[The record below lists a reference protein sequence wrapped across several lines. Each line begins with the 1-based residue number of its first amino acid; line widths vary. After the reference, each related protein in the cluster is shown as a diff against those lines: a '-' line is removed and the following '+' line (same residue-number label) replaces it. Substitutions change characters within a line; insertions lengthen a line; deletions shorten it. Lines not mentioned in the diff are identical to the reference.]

1 MGIVSLILAVC
12 FILIY
17 INNEKYRYR
26 EFHDL
31 LKNKGTTIS
40 NIYFQVRTVHPELLS
55 IIDKTVQD
63 RVQNDNVLI
72 YNNRNKLIFSS
83 HKRYNP
89 KISTLNF
96 GKIRKNKNL
105 EFNVNIYE
113 VKGFTMTHH
122 DQEYLIIS
130 SGIDI
135 YGHNKVKKRGIV
147 LISLFFV
154 IIIFVA
160 LAGWFF
166 SYRALLPI
174 RRVIEKVE
182 QISPHNLNAR
192 IERNKNKDEI
202 GRLINT
208 FNNLLDRIEEAF
220 KLQKLFVASASHQ
233 IKNPLTV
240 ITSQLEVSLINER
253 NKEEYRKTIA
263 SVLEDI
269 KGLNELT
276 FQLMDLARISYSQ
289 DIPFEIIRL
298 DDILWEVQ
306 KLMSSKYPDYNY
318 NYSIISLPENENNL
332 CIYGNE
338 TLLKNALLNL
348 SENACKYSKNNT
360 VFVSLEYYLDKLII
374 KFKDNGPGI
383 SQDEVHLIYEPFFR
397 SRNIDKI
404 KGHGIGLALVKQ
416 IMNLHQAEISVSTKL
431 GVGTEFTLSF
441 KSISNQ
447 VLMSN

>member
-1 MGIVSLILAVC
+1 MGIVSLILAIS
-12 FILIY
+12 FITIQF
-17 INNEKYRYR
+17 NTQKYRHT
-26 EFHDL
+26 EFYDIL
-31 LKNKGTTIS
+31 RNQGNTIS
-40 NIYFQVRTVHPELLS
+40 KIYFEVQSVHPELLS
-55 IIDKTVQD
+55 IIDNTIKN
-63 RVQNDNVLI
+63 RVEHDNVLI
-72 YNNRNKLIFSS
+72 YNSLNKLIYST
-83 HKRYNP
+83 HDKINP
-89 KISTLNF
+89 KITNVQIA
-96 GKIRKNKNL
+96 KIRKNKTL
-105 EFNVNIYE
+105 EFAIDDFE
-113 VKGFTMTHH
+113 LLGFTITHKNV
-122 DQEYLIIS
+122 EYLIVS
-130 SGIDI
+130 SGIDT
-135 YGHNKVKKRGIV
+135 YGHKKVKKRGTV

-160 LAGWFF
+160 IAGWFF

-182 QISPHNLNAR
+182 QISPNNLNAR
-192 IERNKNKDEI
+192 IEKNKNKDEI

-276 FQLMDLARISYSQ
+276 FQLMDLARISYSH
-289 DIPFEIIRL
+289 DIAFEVIRL
-298 DDILWEVQ
+298 DDILWDIQ
-306 KLMSSKYPDYNY
+306 KLMASKYPEYNY
-318 NYSIISLPENENNL
+318 NYSIISLPENENDL
-332 CIYGNE
+332 CIYGND

-348 SENACKYSKNNT
+348 SENACKYSQDNS
-360 VFVSLEYYLDKLII
+360 VFVSLEYEMYQLIV

-383 SQDEVHLIYEPFFR
+383 SDDEIHLIYEPFFR
-397 SRNIDKI
+397 SRTINKI

-416 IMNLHQAEISVSTKL
+416 IMNLHQAEISITTKL
-431 GVGTEFTLSF
+431 GKGTEFTLSF
-441 KSISNQ
+441 QSISN
-447 VLMSN
+447 

>member
-12 FILIY
+12 FIFIS
-17 INNEKYRYR
+17 INNEKYRYK

-31 LKNKGTTIS
+31 LKNKGKTIA

-55 IIDKTVQD
+55 IIDKTVKD

-72 YNNRNKLIFSS
+72 FNKRNKLIFSS
-83 HKRYNP
+83 HKNYYP
-89 KISTLNF
+89 KLSTLNF
-96 GKIRKNKNL
+96 GKIRKNKIL
-105 EFNVNIYE
+105 ELTINDYE
-113 VKGFTMTHH
+113 VLGFLIKH
-122 DQEYLIIS
+122 DKQEYLVVS
-130 SGIDI
+130 SGYDT
-135 YGHNKVKKRGIV
+135 YGYKKVKKRGIV

-160 LAGWFF
+160 IAGWFF

-174 RRVIEKVE
+174 RRVVEKVE

-192 IERNKNKDEI
+192 IEKNKNKDEI

-253 NKEEYRKTIA
+253 NNEEYRKTIS

-289 DIPFEIIRL
+289 DIAFEIIRL
-298 DDILWEVQ
+298 DDILWDIQ
-306 KLMSSKYPDYNY
+306 KLMSSKYPEFNY
-318 NYSIISLPENENNL
+318 NYSIISLPENENDL
-332 CIYGNE
+332 CILGND

-348 SENACKYSKNNT
+348 SENACKYSADNA
-360 VFVSLEYYLDKLII
+360 VFVSLQYQADKII
-374 KFKDNGPGI
+374 VKFRDNGPGI

-416 IMNLHQAEISVSTKL
+416 IMNLHQADISVNTKL
-431 GVGTEFTLSF
+431 GVGTEFTLAFS
-441 KSISNQ
+441 SISK
-447 VLMSN
+447 

>member
-12 FILIY
+12 FIFIA
-17 INNEKYRYR
+17 INNEKYRYK

-55 IIDKTVQD
+55 IIDKTVKD

-72 YNNRNKLIFSS
+72 FNKWNQLIFSS
-83 HKRYNP
+83 HINYYP
-89 KISTLNF
+89 KLNTLNF
-96 GKIRKNKNL
+96 GKIRKNKTL
-105 EFNVNIYE
+105 ELTIDDYE
-113 VKGFTMTHH
+113 VLGFLIKHEQ
-122 DQEYLIIS
+122 QEYLIVS
-130 SGIDI
+130 SGYDT
-135 YGHNKVKKRGIV
+135 YGHKKVKKRGLV
-147 LISLFFV
+147 LITLFFV

-160 LAGWFF
+160 IAGWFF

-174 RRVIEKVE
+174 RRVVEKVE

-192 IERNKNKDEI
+192 IEKNKNKDEI

-253 NKEEYRKTIA
+253 NNEEYRKTIS

-289 DIPFEIIRL
+289 DIAFEIIRL
-298 DDILWEVQ
+298 DDILWDIQ
-306 KLMSSKYPDYNY
+306 KLMSSKYPEFNY
-318 NYSIISLPENENNL
+318 NYSIINLPENENDL
-332 CIYGNE
+332 CILGND

-348 SENACKYSKNNT
+348 SENACKYSADNA
-360 VFVSLEYYLDKLII
+360 VFVSLQYQADKII
-374 KFKDNGPGI
+374 VKFRDNGPGI
-383 SQDEVHLIYEPFFR
+383 SHDEIHLIYEPFFR

-416 IMNLHQAEISVSTKL
+416 IMNLHQAEISVNTKL
-431 GVGTEFTLSF
+431 GIGTEFTLAFS
-441 KSISNQ
+441 SISK
-447 VLMSN
+447 